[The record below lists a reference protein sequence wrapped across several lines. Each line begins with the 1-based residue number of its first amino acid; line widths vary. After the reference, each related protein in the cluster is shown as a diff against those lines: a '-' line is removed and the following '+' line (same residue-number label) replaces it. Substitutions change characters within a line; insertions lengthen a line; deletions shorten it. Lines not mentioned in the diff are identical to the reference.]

1 MTSHDAAGSA
11 IGYLYQVRWAL
22 LALIRETRVR
32 PDVAITL
39 ELLDDVAFDVGG
51 NASDLLQV
59 KHHASRTGHLGD
71 KSVDVWKTL
80 KVWVDGAIAR
90 RTDGPILSIV
100 STGVAAS
107 GSAMAN
113 LRSAGRKPTVALDLL
128 NAAAASSDNAATKDA
143 REAWLA
149 LDPHIRLG
157 IVERLHVYD
166 GQAPIDETDGL
177 IALELSLGAPF
188 GHENPY
194 YNQVLE
200 WWSKVAIDLLLK
212 KRASLS
218 GGELKARLS
227 DIRDFFTAD
236 NLPTMVDLSEVDE
249 EVLAAEYGD
258 ERFVH
263 QLQWIKVN
271 AVQLRKAVVDYHRA
285 VTQSTKWLDDSLI
298 GVHEIQRFEDNLVD
312 EWERAFADMT
322 QDLGPTATGAER
334 EAAGLGLFRA
344 LSASTEVTIR
354 ALYDEPF
361 YARGKR
367 HELANVGQVG
377 WHPTF
382 KDMLAA
388 LVGPS

>member
-1 MTSHDAAGSA
+1 M
-11 IGYLYQVRWAL
+11 RWAL
-22 LALIRETRVR
+22 LALIRETRLR

-39 ELLDDVAFDVGG
+39 ELLDDVAFEVGG
-51 NASDLLQV
+51 SASDLLQV
-59 KHHASRTGHLGD
+59 KHHTSRTGQLSD

-80 KVWVDGAIAR
+80 KVWVDGKIAR
-90 RTDGPILSIV
+90 RIDGPILSIV
-100 STGVAAS
+100 STSVAS
-107 GSAMAN
+107 PDSAMSN
-113 LRSAGRKPTVALDLL
+113 LRSIGRNTSVALDLL
-128 NAAAASSDNAATKDA
+128 NAAAASSANAATKEA
-143 REAWLA
+143 REAWLS
-149 LDPHIRLG
+149 LDSHIRLG

-166 GQAPIDETDGL
+166 SQAYIDETDGL
-177 IALELSLGAPF
+177 IAAELSLGAPF
-188 GHENPY
+188 GHEGPY
-194 YNQVLE
+194 YDQVLE
-200 WWSKVAIDLLLK
+200 WWSKVAIDLLLR

-249 EVLAAEYGD
+249 EALAAEYGD

-298 GVHEIQRFEDNLVD
+298 GVQEIQRFEDNLVD

-322 QDLGPTATGAER
+322 QDLGPVATEADR

-377 WHPTF
+377 WHPAF
-382 KDMLAA
+382 KDMLDA
-388 LVGPS
+388 LIGPS